1 MVEPWLIY
9 FSIFVAGFLLVQV
22 AYSFGAGY
30 LVTRRRASQ
39 RFSALNP
46 SKARHEERL
55 LEVAK
60 QRKLGN
66 WLTPESSGRIQML
79 LLQSGMSQRLA
90 QIGVAFV
97 VLWVGQYLLVQTL
110 LWKSLGVVLSGA
122 GAALS
127 IMGFL
132 LFMRARRIGRFA
144 EQLPDIIDIVVRSLR
159 AGHPLPVSLSLV
171 AREMPD
177 PAGSEFALVFDEV
190 TYGRDVR
197 EALGNLYRR
206 VGYEDLGFLV
216 TSIAVSHQT
225 GGNLG
230 DILARLAKM
239 LRDRF
244 RMKRKIKA
252 LSSEGRFSAIALS
265 LFPFV
270 MFGIINLIN
279 PKYYGDVWGSPYLT
293 LAALTGASLLIVGN
307 FVMYKMV
314 NFKF

>member
-9 FSIFVAGFLLVQV
+9 FSIFATGFLLVQ
-22 AYSFGAGY
+22 FGYAFVSGD
-30 LVTRRRASQ
+30 LMTRRRASQ
-39 RFSALNP
+39 RFSALNN
-46 SKARHEERL
+46 SRSRHEERTF
-55 LEVAK
+55 EVAK
-60 QRKLGN
+60 QRRLGA
-66 WLTPESSGRIQML
+66 WLNSESSGRLQIL
-79 LLQSGMSQRLA
+79 LLQSGMSQRLP

-97 VLWVGQYLLVQTL
+97 VIWVGLYLLSQSW
-110 LWKSLGVVLSGA
+110 LWLPLGIVLSCS

-127 IMGFL
+127 IVGFL

-177 PAGSEFALVFDEV
+177 PAGGEFAIVYDEV
-190 TYGRDVR
+190 TYGRDIR
-197 EALGNLYRR
+197 EALSNLYRR

-216 TSIAVSHQT
+216 TSISVSYQT

-252 LSSEGRFSAIALS
+252 LSSEGRFSALALS
-265 LFPFV
+265 IFPFV

-279 PKYYGDVWGSPYLT
+279 PRYYGDVWGSPYLN
-293 LAALTGASLLIVGN
+293 LAALTGALLLITGN